1 MWDSVFAEA
10 AGAQGGRRSAGG
22 HGGGGRL
29 NLGGAGGQGHPGHRR
44 ISPLFLYERV
54 HTA

>member
-22 HGGGGRL
+22 HGGGRL